1 MFLLSILDRIE
12 GICEWGTPKM
22 PLTPLGQQLEPLRY
36 QVDGEEAEACQVA
49 AGPGE
54 TGDQAGCDRGDAD
67 DKDVG
72 K

>member
-1 MFLLSILDRIE
+1 
-12 GICEWGTPKM
+12 M

-54 TGDQAGCDRGDAD
+54 TGDQAEFDRVASVEDDRDRRGCIFRR
-67 DKDVG
+67 
-72 K
+72 